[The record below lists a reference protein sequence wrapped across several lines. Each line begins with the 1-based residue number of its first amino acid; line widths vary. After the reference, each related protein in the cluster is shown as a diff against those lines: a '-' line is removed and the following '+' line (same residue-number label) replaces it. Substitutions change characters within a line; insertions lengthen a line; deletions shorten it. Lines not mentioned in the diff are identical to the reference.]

1 VAVSEQVAAARAS
14 GETPGVYTR
23 QATGLVREISV
34 GSNIAL
40 NVSFISLPLAA
51 LVATQAPFS
60 FPGASPFWVCVF
72 CALLCVFPVMLY
84 GLFMAVMPRSGGDY
98 VFVSR
103 TIHPWLGFAA
113 NFNITAWY
121 LLVIA
126 YFGYLLAPFGFSS
139 AFTTLGAAT
148 NNHTFL
154 SWGATLGT
162 SKTWGFA
169 IGAVTLVLV
178 ALLMSLSLHRAL
190 QIYKWLFAFSLIS
203 VVLSVILL
211 LLHGRSDFVAAVGRF
226 GGNYDTILSDA
237 HKAGY
242 AGGAH
247 FSFKNTI
254 LAMPL
259 AFASFGY
266 AIVTTYAGGEVRSAR
281 TRGMRAMLYSLL
293 ISGVIVALLMGL
305 ASRTFG
311 NDFLGS
317 ATYLS
322 NTGSKS
328 YPFGSP
334 AFFFFFV
341 SMLTKSKILIALISL
356 SFIVAF
362 VVALPATFLIATR
375 NLFAWSFDRILP
387 DKISD
392 VNPRTH
398 SPVVANIVTLGATL
412 VYLALIVWGSSKF
425 LAIFY
430 TSGLAEILTFFVVAI
445 TAIAFPFVRRALY
458 DQSPI
463 KRSVAGIPL
472 ISLIGA
478 GALVIYALFWYPLAT
493 NDTLG
498 ANTTTG
504 WVATVVIAAIGALIY
519 PISYFVNKARGVD
532 LSLAFKQLP
541 PE

>member
-1 VAVSEQVAAARAS
+1 MSDAGAVGTAPPPSA
-14 GETPGVYTR
+14 PGVYTR

-40 NVSFISLPLAA
+40 NVSFISLPLAV
-51 LVATQAPFS
+51 LIATQAPYA
-60 FPGASPFWVCVF
+60 FPGASPFWVTVI
-72 CALLCVFPVMLY
+72 CAALCLAPVLMY

-98 VFVSR
+98 VFISR
-103 TIHPWLGFAA
+103 TLHPWIGFAA

-148 NNHTFL
+148 DNSRFL
-154 SWGATLGT
+154 RWGATLGT
-162 SKTWGFA
+162 SKWWGFG
-169 IGAVTLVLV
+169 IGAATLVLV
-178 ALLMSLSLHRAL
+178 ALLMSLSLRRAL
-190 QIYKWLFAFSLIS
+190 QIFKVLFAISLIG
-203 VVLSVILL
+203 VVVSIILL
-211 LLHGRSDFVAAVGRF
+211 LIHGRGDFQSSVTRF
-226 GGNYDTILSDA
+226 GGNYDQIIAAA
-237 HKAGY
+237 HKGGY
-242 AGGAH
+242 TGGGS
-247 FSFKNTI
+247 FSFHNTI

-281 TRGMRAMLYSLL
+281 SRGYRAMIYSLV
-293 ISGVIVALLMGL
+293 ISAVLVAVLMAL

-317 ATYLS
+317 ATFLS
-322 NTGSKS
+322 NNGDKA

-341 SMLTKSKILIALISL
+341 SMLTKSTFLISLISL

-387 DKISD
+387 DKVSEIH
-392 VNPRTH
+392 PRTR
-398 SPVVANIVTLGATL
+398 SPIVANVITLAATL
-412 VYLALIVWGSSKF
+412 IYLVLIVWGSSKF
-425 LAIFY
+425 LEIFF
-430 TSGLAEILTFFVVAI
+430 TAGLAEILTFFVVALA
-445 TAIAFPFVRRALY
+445 AIAFPFRRRPLY
-458 DQSPI
+458 DGSSI
-463 KRSVAGIPL
+463 RRSIAGIPVIAL
-472 ISLIGA
+472 LGLASL
-478 GALVIYALFWYPLAT
+478 LVYALFFYPLAT

-504 WVATVVIAAIGALIY
+504 WVATAIIAGIGILIY
-519 PISYFVNKARGVD
+519 PISYVLNKSRGVD
-532 LSLAFKQLP
+532 LGLAFKQLP

>member
-1 VAVSEQVAAARAS
+1 VSQDAGTVTAAPPAAS
-14 GETPGVYTR
+14 QSYYTR
-23 QATGLVREISV
+23 QATGLVREISF
-34 GSNIAL
+34 GSNIVL
-40 NVSFISLPLAA
+40 NVSFISLPLAV
-51 LVATQAPFS
+51 LIATQAPFA
-60 FPGASPFWVCVF
+60 FPGASPLWVTVI
-72 CALLCVFPVMLY
+72 CAALCVIPVAMY

-103 TIHPWLGFAA
+103 TLHPWVGFAA

-148 NNHTFL
+148 HSHRFL

-162 SKTWGFA
+162 SKPWGFG
-169 IGAVTLVLV
+169 IGAVTLILV
-178 ALLMSLSLHRAL
+178 AALMSVSLRRAL
-190 QIYKWLFAFSLIS
+190 KIYKVLFAVSLIG
-203 VVLSVILL
+203 VGLSIVLL
-211 LLHGRSDFVAAVGRF
+211 LIHGRGDFTASVARF
-226 GGNYDTILSDA
+226 GGSYDKVIADA

-242 AGGAH
+242 AGGAT

-281 TRGMRAMLYSLL
+281 KRGGRAMLASLG
-293 ISGVIVALLMGL
+293 ISAVLVAVLMAL

-322 NTGSKS
+322 NNGSKA

-334 AFFFFFV
+334 SFFFFFV
-341 SMLTKSKILIALISL
+341 SMLTTSKVLIALISL

-362 VVALPATFLIATR
+362 IVALPATFLIATR

-387 DKISD
+387 DKVSEVD
-392 VNPRTH
+392 SRTH
-398 SPVVANIVTLGATL
+398 SPLVANLITLAVTLI
-412 VYLALIVWGSSKF
+412 YLALIVWGSSKF
-425 LAIFY
+425 LEIFF
-430 TSGLAEILTFFVVAI
+430 TAGMAEILTFFVVAI
-445 TAIAFPFVRRALY
+445 AAMAFPFRRRALY
-458 DQSPI
+458 DGSPI
-463 KRSVAGIPL
+463 KRSVARIPL
-472 ISLIGA
+472 LALLGGA
-478 GALVIYALFWYPLAT
+478 ALAVYALFFYPLAT

-504 WVATVVIAAIGALIY
+504 WVATGIIAGLGIILY
-519 PISYFVNKARGVD
+519 PISYLVNKARGVD
-532 LSLAFKQLP
+532 LGLAFKQLP